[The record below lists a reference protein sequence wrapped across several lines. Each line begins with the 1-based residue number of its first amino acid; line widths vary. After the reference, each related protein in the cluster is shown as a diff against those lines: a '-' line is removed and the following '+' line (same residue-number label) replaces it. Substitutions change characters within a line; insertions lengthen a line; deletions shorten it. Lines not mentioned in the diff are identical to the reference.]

1 MLIKKEDE
9 ETYSFESPDS
19 FQIISASISE
29 AERRQWHLILAKYF
43 TRRLNHLKSSHFPY
57 RAEQEIVFLHSAA
70 RHYQFSGE
78 YGMAVGYYYELAHGY
93 MGISDYENTRKAI
106 LEVRT
111 LLDLVDLEEIPINNL
126 EFHLAVLE
134 AHCLADMGAY
144 GEALAIYS
152 NCLSQPPKE
161 LDEMLRWTIK
171 LDISLCHYMNGE
183 TSAALTL
190 AEQVK
195 TELEKSLPDS
205 QI

>member
-93 MGISDYENTRKAI
+93 MGISD
-106 LEVRT
+106 
-111 LLDLVDLEEIPINNL
+111 P
-126 EFHLAVLE
+126 AVLQYQQRSGYFRDE
-134 AHCLADMGAY
+134 ICK
-144 GEALAIYS
+144 ESALHGLQVHNLQGDHILQEIYVGI
-152 NCLSQPPKE
+152 
-161 LDEMLRWTIK
+161 TIN
-171 LDISLCHYMNGE
+171 LIL
-183 TSAALTL
+183 
-190 AEQVK
+190 
-195 TELEKSLPDS
+195 
-205 QI
+205 